1 MTALWTLFDVILDI
15 FLLYWVFKLICVMDD
30 KLNK

>member
-1 MTALWTLFDVILDI
+1 MTALWTLFGVILDI
-15 FLLYWVFKLICVMDD
+15 FLLYCYFKLICVMDD